1 MALTAQ
7 REEASR
13 PKYRRRQKYSTAPL
27 APDTDA
33 SASYGPAM
41 RALTP
46 MQRRFVL
53 ELRHGPSGYGSE
65 IRALKAAGYGKPNST
80 ENTLYV
86 MANHVL
92 HNPKVQA
99 ALGELGGKI
108 IRAEA
113 FVSIGNVSKIAKDLT
128 HKDCLKANLAL
139 MDRGGFA
146 PETFH
151 HVTVEHKMDYTK
163 QALEELATFR
173 RLGVE
178 RARLEEIFGRDGLY
192 HLEQQLDAQP
202 KMIEVNGEVIEASA
216 AGS

>member
-1 MALTAQ
+1 MVTPAR
-7 REEASR
+7 REETPR
-13 PKYRRRQKYSTAPL
+13 PKRRRRQKYSTAPL
-27 APDTDA
+27 APDTEA

-53 ELRHGPSGYGSE
+53 ELRHGPAGYGSE

-92 HNPKVQA
+92 HNPRVQD
-99 ALGELGGKI
+99 ALRELGGKI

-113 FVSIGNVSKIAKDLT
+113 FVSIRNVATIANDLT
-128 HKDCLKANLAL
+128 HRDCLRANLAL

-151 HVTVEHKMDYTK
+151 NVIVEHKTDYT
-163 QALEELATFR
+163 QRALEELATFR
-173 RLGVE
+173 GLGVD
-178 RARLEEIFGRDGLY
+178 RARLEKIFGRVSITLSSNST
-192 HLEQQLDAQP
+192 P
-202 KMIEVNGEVIEASA
+202 RSPN
-216 AGS
+216 

>member
-1 MALTAQ
+1 MAMTAP
-7 REEASR
+7 REKAPR
-13 PKYRRRQKYSTAPL
+13 PKRRRRQKYSTAPL
-27 APDTDA
+27 APDADA

-41 RALTP
+41 RSLTP

-53 ELRHGPSGYGSE
+53 ELRHGPAGYGSE
-65 IRALKAAGYGKPNST
+65 IRALKAAGYGKSHST

-86 MANHVL
+86 QANHVL
-92 HNPKVQA
+92 HHPKVQD
-99 ALGELGGKI
+99 ALRELGGKI

-113 FVSIGNVSKIAKDLT
+113 FVSLKNVATIARDLS
-128 HKDCLKANLAL
+128 HRDCLRANLAL

-151 HVTVEHKMDYTK
+151 NIIVEHKTDYTK
-163 QALEELATFR
+163 QALEELITFR

-202 KMIEVNGEVIEASA
+202 KLIEGECVA
-216 AGS
+216 AVG

>member
-1 MALTAQ
+1 MAMTAP
-7 REEASR
+7 REEAPR
-13 PKYRRRQKYSTAPL
+13 PKRRRRQKYSTAPL

-53 ELRHGPSGYGSE
+53 ELRHGPAGYGSE
-65 IRALKAAGYGKPNST
+65 IRALKAAGYGKPNSK

-92 HNPKVQA
+92 HSPKVQD
-99 ALGELGGKI
+99 ALRELGGKI

-113 FVSIGNVSKIAKDLT
+113 FVSIANVATIARNLS
-128 HKDCLKANLAL
+128 HRDCLRANLAL

-151 HVTVEHKMDYTK
+151 NVIVEHRVDYTK
-163 QALEELATFR
+163 QALEELATFKQ
-173 RLGVE
+173 LGVE

-192 HLEQQLDAQP
+192 HLEQQLDAAP
-202 KMIEVNGEVIEASA
+202 KMIEGELAA
-216 AGS
+216 AGA

>member
-1 MALTAQ
+1 MMTPAP
-7 REEASR
+7 RGEPSR
-13 PKYRRRQKYSTAPL
+13 PKRRRRQKYSTAPL
-27 APDTDA
+27 APDNDA

-41 RALTP
+41 RALSP

-53 ELRHGPSGYGSE
+53 ELRHGPAGYGSE
-65 IRALKAAGYGKPNST
+65 IRALKAAGYGKGSN

-92 HNPKVQA
+92 HNPKVQD
-99 ALGELGGKI
+99 ALRELGGKI

-113 FVSIGNVSKIAKDLT
+113 FVSIRNVSKIANDLT
-128 HKDCLKANLAL
+128 HRDCLRANLAL

-151 HVTVEHKMDYTK
+151 NIIVEHKTDYTK

-192 HLEQQLDAQP
+192 HLEQQLDAGRP
-202 KMIEVNGEVIEASA
+202 KLIEGECVETAP
-216 AGS
+216 GG